1 MAYKK
6 FIDHS
11 PNSLNIGLMK
21 LIWIN
26 ILAIVIALTSL
37 ISEGPTVNFSFDQI
51 TSIHG
56 IPLWES
62 DALRNPTE
70 KQSEKNHL
78 IAQDFIPIVAIASEY
93 DINEEFLFYLPLYN
107 LHRQKEYFLL
117 I

>member
-1 MAYKK
+1 
-6 FIDHS
+6 
-11 PNSLNIGLMK
+11 MK
-21 LIWIN
+21 PIWIN

-37 ISEGPTVNFSFDQI
+37 ISECPTVNFSLNQLS
-51 TSIHG
+51 TIHE

-62 DALRNPTE
+62 DVLRNP
-70 KQSEKNHL
+70 SEKNSKKDHV

-93 DINEEFLFYLPLYN
+93 DVRESFLFYPPSYN